1 MLMYKF
7 LESLSTNGNN
17 RIKVI
22 TIAINDCSMLAP
34 KNTNETIKA
43 AIPTATF
50 KP

>member
-1 MLMYKF
+1 MLMYRF
-7 LESLSTNGNN
+7 LESLKTNGNN
-17 RIKVI
+17 RINVATMIRKDSSTDV
-22 TIAINDCSMLAP
+22 L

>member
-1 MLMYKF
+1 MYKF
-7 LESLSTNGNN
+7 LESRKTNGNN
-17 RIKVI
+17 RISVI
-22 TIAINDCSMLAP
+22 TMAIKDCSILAP

>member
-1 MLMYKF
+1 MYRF
-7 LESLSTNGNN
+7 LESLKTNGNN

-22 TIAINDCSMLAP
+22 TIIKKDSSIEVL